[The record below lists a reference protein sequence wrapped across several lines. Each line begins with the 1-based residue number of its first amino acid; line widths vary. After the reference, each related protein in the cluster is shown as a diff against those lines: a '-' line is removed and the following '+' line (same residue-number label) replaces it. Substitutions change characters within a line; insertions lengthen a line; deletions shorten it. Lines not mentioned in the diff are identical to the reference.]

1 MKKSIPILA
10 LALQAVVVLAQDQ
23 NDPTVL
29 TIDEKEISK
38 AEFETIFKKNNR
50 DSVIT
55 KEDLDE
61 YVELFINFKL
71 KVSEAEEMGMDT
83 MPQFERELRGYREQ
97 LARPYLVD
105 KSTTDSLVT
114 EAYERSQEEV
124 RASHILIKLPADP
137 SPQDTIA
144 AYNKIIEIKKLV
156 EANPDRFEQLASM
169 RSEDPSAKT
178 NGGDLGYFSVLQMVY
193 PFESCVYNTEV
204 GKIGGPVRTQ
214 YGYHLVKVV
223 DRRDARG
230 QVRVAHVMIRVEESD
245 PIEVKESA
253 KKRVDELYAKI
264 EAGEDFATIAKKYSD
279 DRSSA
284 GKGGEL
290 PAFGTGKMVGE
301 FEDAA
306 FSIPFEGEVS
316 EPVLSPYGWH
326 IIKLIERIDPP
337 TYEEAEKDL
346 RNRISKDSRSF
357 VSRDSFIEKRKEEY
371 HFSEDRSRLKLF
383 YNEIDSTYF
392 QGTWEPSAKAQKA
405 NGVLFTLDSKEYTQA
420 DFLNFLKKQ
429 MRPNRKVVDSQVL
442 VNDGYTNFVNKEIMA
457 YEDSQLEKKYPE
469 FRALMSEYR
478 DGILLFDLTDQKV
491 WSRAVKDSAGL
502 AEYYAAHRND
512 FMWDVR
518 ADYVLYKVE
527 DAKTGKAVQKMI
539 KKGKSAEEIR
549 TELNDESALK
559 VTVESG
565 LKEKKDVPVLSE
577 VTWETGVSDVIDFEG
592 QLVVVQIKE
601 IRDAEPKEL
610 DEARGLITAAYQN
623 ELEKEWVESL
633 RSTHSYEVDEEVL
646 YSIK

>member
-1 MKKSIPILA
+1 MKKSILILA
-10 LALQAVVVLAQDQ
+10 IALQAVVVFAQDQ

-29 TIDEKEISK
+29 TIDDKEISK

-71 KVSEAEEMGMDT
+71 KVREAEEMGMDT

-105 KSTTDSLVT
+105 KSTTDSLVA

-144 AYNKIIEIKKLV
+144 AYNKVIEIKKLV
-156 EANPDRFEQLASM
+156 EANPDRFEQLATM
-169 RSEDPSAKT
+169 RSEDPSAKN

-371 HFSEDRSRLKLF
+371 HFTEDRSRLKLF
-383 YNEIDSTYF
+383 YKEIDSTYF
-392 QGTWEPSAKAQKA
+392 KGTWEPSAKAQKA
-405 NGVLFTLDSKEYTQA
+405 DGVLFTLDSQEYTQA

-457 YEDSQLEKKYPE
+457 YEDNQLEKKYPE
-469 FRALMSEYR
+469 FRALMNEYR

-502 AEYYAAHRND
+502 ADYYAEHQND
-512 FMWDVR
+512 FMWDAR

-527 DAKTGKAVQKMI
+527 DAKTGKSVQKMI
-539 KKGKSAEEIR
+539 KKGKTSEEIR
-549 TELNDESALK
+549 TELNGESALK

-565 LKEKKDVPVLSE
+565 LKEKKDVPVLGE
-577 VTWETGVSDVIDFEG
+577 VAWETGVSDVIDFEG

-601 IRDAEPKEL
+601 IRDAEPKKL

-623 ELEKEWVESL
+623 ELEKQWVESL
-633 RSTHSYEVDEEVL
+633 RSAHSFEVHEDVL